1 MLCIHAYT
9 IYVHTNCTYIR
20 IYIFLKKKT
29 RLNTIFSS
37 HIHTC
42 YQGLLNTTTSL
53 WDNWKSMSKKK
64 PVLSQEEEEA
74 RLESLY
80 TNQFYDEGTPCQ
92 G

>member
-9 IYVHTNCTYIR
+9 IYVHTNFG
-20 IYIFLKKKT
+20 FLK
-29 RLNTIFSS
+29 NTIFNS